1 MQPSRRTRMLEGGWG
16 FMLFMLHNGIFK
28 YFLNKVHHK
37 CWNVRIIFSDGF
49 KHLWEVNQFFP

>member
-1 MQPSRRTRMLEGGWG
+1 MLEGGWG